1 MDTRL
6 LCLSLFPRIC
16 LNSCPLSVMLSN
28 HFTHPLSSSPFALN
42 LTQHWVLFQWV
53 SSLHQV
59 AKVLEPQLQHQS
71 FQWIFRLGFLQDWL
85 VWSYSP
91 QDSQESSPTPQFKS
105 INSSVFSFL
114 SSPTLTTIH
123 DYWKN
128 HSFVYRDLDW
138 QSDIFAFN
146 ILSRFVISFHQKN
159 KCLLILWLQSL
170 PTVILELK
178 KIKSVT
184 ISTFPLLFD
193 MKRLGLDAMILVFWK
208 LSFKLGFLLSSLSSS
223 RGSLVPL
230 GFLPLEWCHLH
241 IWGCWYFSWQSW
253 FQLVIHLVQHFAQL
267 P

>member
-1 MDTRL
+1 
-6 LCLSLFPRIC
+6 
-16 LNSCPLSVMLSN
+16 MLSN
-28 HFTHPLSSSPFALN
+28 HFTLPLSSSPFALLLSIGFFSSESALCIRWPKYWSLSFSISPFN
-42 LTQHWVLFQWV
+42 EYSGLVSFRIDWFDLTVHRTLKSLLLYHI
-53 SSLHQV
+53 SSL
-59 AKVLEPQLQHQS
+59 VLNL
-71 FQWIFRLGFLQDWL
+71 LYG
-85 VWSYSP
+85 
-91 QDSQESSPTPQFKS
+91 
-105 INSSVFSFL
+105 
-114 SSPTLTTIH
+114 PTLTSVH
-123 DYWKN
+123 DYWG
-128 HSFVYRDLDW
+128 W

-146 ILSRFVISFHQKN
+146 MLSMFVISFHQKN

-208 LSFKLGFLLSSLSSS
+208 LSFKLSFLLSSFSSS
-223 RGSLVPL
+223 RGSLVPI

-267 P
+267 PKQNILLKKK